1 MEVLVNNAGVFFFD
15 DLTETDSRRI
25 ERMIGLHVQTVTM
38 LCRYF
43 GAAMKA
49 RGKGYILNMSSMSAG
64 MPFPGISVYAATKSY
79 LKQFSKAIHNELY
92 DYGVRVTAVCPGA
105 VATDLYNLSGHYQRL
120 GLRLGILM
128 RPNGWPAKDCARC
141 SPGRPV
147 CHAGRGQPP
156 VHAARGARSVAADPA
171 DQTSCKILPL
181 WKISRYTSSPEP
193 AAASARR

>member
-1 MEVLVNNAGVFFFD
+1 
-15 DLTETDSRRI
+15 
-25 ERMIGLHVQTVTM
+25 
-38 LCRYF
+38 
-43 GAAMKA
+43 MKA

-128 RPNGWPAKDCARC
+128 RPERLARK
-141 SPGRPV
+141 GLRALF
-147 CHAGRGQPP
+147 AGRRCVTPGTVNHLFMPL
-156 VHAARGARSVAADPA
+156 AALVP
-171 DQTSCKILPL
+171 
-181 WKISRYTSSPEP
+181 SRLIRLIK
-193 AAASARR
+193 RRAKFYRYGR